1 MKAVRNFLHY
11 FISLLMW
18 ILFGY
23 YWYVVSGRKIS
34 WGTFQALAVLG
45 LVSLLGLAVTTLWIR
60 HNQRLARRNRR
71 SQAPPQ
77 VREDLTHDYLG
88 RPVKAPA
95 DPDLQRAKIISIDL
109 DDQGRKVYAVSGEVA
124 P

>member
-34 WGTFQALAVLG
+34 WGTFQALTVLG

-71 SQAPPQ
+71 SQAPP
-77 VREDLTHDYLG
+77 
-88 RPVKAPA
+88 PAPA
-95 DPDLQRAKIISIDL
+95 GTGSERRFQDKWSPPPGNL
-109 DDQGRKVYAVSGEVA
+109 
-124 P
+124 